1 VDKDDTSRRLLTPE
15 DRRDLLFRKVLLF
28 HPENLPFL
36 VMTRFKN
43 LTSRMDQET
52 GRTSV
57 AKPDML
63 SEVVD
68 RQRLTVDFVVSSGV
82 AKSFPLKFLIPG
94 SLVGIQPGV
103 FFYTCSQRC
112 PGSL

>member
-52 GRTSV
+52 GRTSETSVLDGDKASDTV
-57 AKPDML
+57 AGFAAPND
-63 SEVVD
+63 
-68 RQRLTVDFVVSSGV
+68 SSR
-82 AKSFPLKFLIPG
+82 G
-94 SLVGIQPGV
+94 STLFSSRI
-103 FFYTCSQRC
+103 
-112 PGSL
+112 